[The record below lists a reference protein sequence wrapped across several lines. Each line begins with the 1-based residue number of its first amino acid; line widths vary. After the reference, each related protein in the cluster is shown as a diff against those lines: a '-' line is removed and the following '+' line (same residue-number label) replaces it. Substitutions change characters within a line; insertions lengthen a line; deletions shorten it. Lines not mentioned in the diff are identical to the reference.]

1 MDPNTIS
8 GKEWEGRSGHLEFCT
23 HNKSNGKTDVK
34 NSGKLT
40 FGSGLGPAL
49 LLSSHIDIFLVNV
62 KCSYFK
68 NFWVSGL
75 IATSVS
81 TENIPQRPK
90 FTANTKY

>member
-1 MDPNTIS
+1 MGILNFVLI
-8 GKEWEGRSGHLEFCT
+8 
-23 HNKSNGKTDVK
+23 NKSNGKPDVK

-40 FGSGLGPAL
+40 FGSGLGLAL
-49 LLSSHIDIFLVNV
+49 LLSSHMDIFLVNV

-90 FTANTKY
+90 FTTNTKP